1 MTGKPPLTATS
12 LLRALYCGLKKSS
25 LSYFLAIQLT
35 LPLFSKRVLLNL
47 VSGSCKVAKLSACVA
62 ISARPL
68 HKIDNFYIFSEQR
81 GIVPLTSVM
90 TERDGIVLCRLI
102 SFISD
107 QNYCYNLM
115 IFARTDINALRKSY
129 I

>member
-1 MTGKPPLTATS
+1 M
-12 LLRALYCGLKKSS
+12 
-25 LSYFLAIQLT
+25 
-35 LPLFSKRVLLNL
+35 
-47 VSGSCKVAKLSACVA
+47 LSACVA

-81 GIVPLTSVM
+81 RIVPQTSIM

-107 QNYCYNLM
+107 QNYFYNLL
-115 IFARTDINALRKSY
+115 IFARTHINALRKSY
-129 I
+129 ILFISVYNILAFSNFSAPTIAFLAF